1 MLKADFLRLYFSND
15 LTVLTT
21 SCKNVLVNSTFA
33 FRNPH
38 PSPGP
43 LLKAVLAQ
51 RLALDLDF
59 YK

>member
-1 MLKADFLRLYFSND
+1 MLKADFLRLDGLEYLINFNG
-15 LTVLTT
+15 
-21 SCKNVLVNSTFA
+21 CKNVLVSSTFA

-38 PSPGP
+38 PTPGP